1 MVAHAAQNRFGAS
14 RCRQRR
20 GGLST
25 IEFVGCLVAV
35 FGGLYIGA
43 LYLGVNLEHV
53 AHDTLSRAHLL
64 EKIPEKWR
72 PESAKDQLVSHE
84 QMDSMVRT
92 ELAAIR
98 NDIQALHDETLP
110 MSKPAAQLGV
120 TNTGLDKTRTYWLRV
135 NEIARRDDE
144 LQRDADTS
152 AGDANTAKVFAVKA
166 RVSRV
171 AAKGI
176 NAVPTDGVDASI
188 VKFGRQLSLW
198 YDRTAELYERAVRI
212 WETTSSPQAREQ
224 LIAEW
229 KRDEIQ
235 HRHETRLIRDKAT
248 ALRAA
253 ISRQFGEE
261 FPAFASPETAENTG
275 SPSHADA
282 AAR

>member
-1 MVAHAAQNRFGAS
+1 MIAQAAQNKFGAPQS
-14 RCRQRR
+14 RQRR

-25 IEFVGCLVAV
+25 IEFMGCVMAV

-53 AHDTLSRAHLL
+53 AHDTLDRANVL

-72 PESAKDQLVSHE
+72 PESAKDQLVGHE
-84 QMDSMVRT
+84 HMDSLVRT

-110 MSKPAAQLGV
+110 MSKPTAHAGA
-120 TNTGLDKTRTYWLRV
+120 TSTGLDKTRAYWLRL
-135 NEIARRDDE
+135 NEIARRDGE

-152 AGDANTAKVFAVKA
+152 AGGTNTAKVFAVKA

-176 NAVPTDGVDASI
+176 TAAPTDEVDASI

-198 YDRTAELYERAVRI
+198 YDRTAEIYERAVRI

-248 ALRAA
+248 AVRAA
-253 ISRQFGEE
+253 ISRHFGEE
-261 FPAFASPETAENTG
+261 FPAFASPETTENTG
-275 SPSHADA
+275 SPSPADA

>member
-1 MVAHAAQNRFGAS
+1 MVANAAHKKLGPPR
-14 RCRQRR
+14 RQRR
-20 GGLST
+20 SGLST
-25 IEFVGCLVAV
+25 IEFIGCVMAV
-35 FGGLYIGA
+35 LGGLYIGA
-43 LYLGVNLEHV
+43 VYLGVNLEHV
-53 AHDTLSRAHLL
+53 AHDALERTSML
-64 EKIPEKWR
+64 EKLPEKWR
-72 PESAKDQLVSHE
+72 PESAKDALATRK

-98 NDIQALHDETLP
+98 NDIQALNDESVP
-110 MSKPAAQLGV
+110 MSKPSAQRVATNSGLG
-120 TNTGLDKTRTYWLRV
+120 KTRDYWLRLS
-135 NEIARRDDE
+135 EIALRDE
-144 LQRDADTS
+144 KLQRDADKN
-152 AGDANTAKVFAVKA
+152 AGETNTAKVFAVKA

-171 AAKGI
+171 TAKGVS
-176 NAVPTDGVDASI
+176 AAPTEDVDPSV

-198 YDRTAELYERAVRI
+198 YDRTGELYERAVRI
-212 WETTSSPQAREQ
+212 WETSSSPQAREQ

-261 FPAFASPETAENTG
+261 FPPFASQETAENNG